1 MNLTIETKVEENYLN
16 VKEGFTESHFTK
28 LSPPFPPV
36 KLLRF
41 DGSAKGELVTL
52 ELNCLFS

>member
-1 MNLTIETKVEENYLN
+1 MKLTIETKFEENYLN

-41 DGSAKGELVTL
+41 DGSTKGELVTL
-52 ELNCLFS
+52 ELYCLFS